1 MMGARRKPRPYLFV
15 FKGFFCPVDGAGGA
29 LASSAHQN
37 NRGFFV
43 LRFFQALMP
52 REEKF
57 FGLFNDHARTL
68 VEGAVALRDLLEGG
82 PGVAAACARIVA
94 HENQADAIARDVLLS
109 VRRSFI
115 TPFDRGDI
123 KDLINQL
130 DDSIDQMQKTAK
142 AITLFEVTSFDLHMR
157 QMADI
162 ILRCAELT
170 VEAVG
175 LLGSVRENSGRI
187 NAITEEITRLEE
199 QADELNDQGIKALF
213 LAHRDGNAM
222 AFIIGNEIYDH
233 LEKVV
238 DRFEDVANRISGI
251 VIEQV

>member
-1 MMGARRKPRPYLFV
+1 M
-15 FKGFFCPVDGAGGA
+15 
-29 LASSAHQN
+29 
-37 NRGFFV
+37 

-57 FGLFNDHARTL
+57 FAQFNDHARTL
-68 VEGAVALRDLLEGG
+68 VDGAVALRDLLEGG
-82 PGVAAACARIVA
+82 PGVAAACARIA
-94 HENQADAIARDVLLS
+94 HHEDRADAIARAVLVGL
-109 VRRSFI
+109 RRTFI
-115 TPFDRGDI
+115 TPFDRGDM

-130 DDSIDQMQKTAK
+130 DDSIDQMKKTAK
-142 AITLFEVTSFDLHMR
+142 AITLFEVESFELQMR

-175 LLGSVRENSGRI
+175 LLSALRNNVTRI
-187 NAITEEITRLEE
+187 NAIAEEITRLEE
-199 QADELNDQGIKALF
+199 QADELNDAGIKALYQRYKD
-213 LAHRDGNAM
+213 ANAM
-222 AFIIGNEIYDH
+222 SFIVGAEIYDH

>member
-1 MMGARRKPRPYLFV
+1 M
-15 FKGFFCPVDGAGGA
+15 
-29 LASSAHQN
+29 
-37 NRGFFV
+37 

-57 FGLFNDHARTL
+57 FGLFDRHAQTL
-68 VEGAVALRDLLEGG
+68 VAAAVALRDLLDGG
-82 PGVAAACARIVA
+82 TAVPEACARIVA
-94 HENQADAIARDVLLS
+94 HENEADQIAREVLVK
-109 VRRSFI
+109 VRRTFI
-115 TPFDRGDI
+115 TPFDRVDI
-123 KDLINQL
+123 KDLIGQL
-130 DDSIDQMQKTAK
+130 DDSIDQMQKAAK
-142 AITLFEVTSFDLHMR
+142 AITMFEVTKFEPHMR

-170 VEAVG
+170 VEAVK
-175 LLGSVRENSGRI
+175 LLGSMREDAGRI

-199 QADELNDQGIKALF
+199 QADELNDAGIKLLF
-213 LAHRDGNAM
+213 LSHRDGNAM
-222 AFIIGNEIYDH
+222 AFIVGNEIYDH

>member
-1 MMGARRKPRPYLFV
+1 MDWSRPRPAARTSHWRWRL
-15 FKGFFCPVDGAGGA
+15 
-29 LASSAHQN
+29 
-37 NRGFFV
+37 
-43 LRFFQALMP
+43 P
-52 REEKF
+52 REDRF
-57 FGLFNDHARTL
+57 FGLFDRHARTL
-68 VEGAVALRDLLEGG
+68 VQGALALRDLLEGG
-82 PGVAAACARIVA
+82 NQVSDAARRIIA
-94 HENQADAIARDVLLS
+94 HENEADAIAREVMLN

-123 KDLINQL
+123 RDLISLL

-142 AITLFEVTSFDLHMR
+142 AIMLFEADKFEVHMR

-170 VEAVG
+170 VEAVS
-175 LLGSVRENSGRI
+175 LLGSMRENAARI
-187 NAITEEITRLEE
+187 NAITEEIVKLED
-199 QADELNDQGIKALF
+199 QADELNDAGIKALF
-213 LAHRDGNAM
+213 QAHRTGNAM

>member
-1 MMGARRKPRPYLFV
+1 M
-15 FKGFFCPVDGAGGA
+15 
-29 LASSAHQN
+29 
-37 NRGFFV
+37 

-52 REEKF
+52 REDKF
-57 FGLFNDHARTL
+57 FGLFDRHAHTL
-68 VEGAVALRDLLEGG
+68 VQGALALRDLLEGG
-82 PGVAAACARIVA
+82 SGVPDACRRIVV
-94 HENQADAIARDVLLS
+94 HENEADAIAREVMLS

-123 KDLINQL
+123 KDLIGLL

-142 AITLFEVTSFDLHMR
+142 TITLFEVVKFEPPMR
-157 QMADI
+157 QMGDI
-162 ILRCAELT
+162 IQRCAELT

-175 LLGSVRENSGRI
+175 LLGSMRENVTRL
-187 NAITEEITRLEE
+187 NAITEEIVKLEE
-199 QADELNDQGIKALF
+199 QADELNDAGIKTLF
-213 LAHRDGNAM
+213 LSYRDGNAM
-222 AFIIGNEIYDH
+222 GFIVGSEIYDH

>member
-1 MMGARRKPRPYLFV
+1 M
-15 FKGFFCPVDGAGGA
+15 
-29 LASSAHQN
+29 
-37 NRGFFV
+37 

-57 FGLFNDHARTL
+57 FAQFNDHARTL
-68 VEGAVALRDLLEGG
+68 VDGAVALRDLLEGG
-82 PGVAAACARIVA
+82 PGVAAACAQVA
-94 HENQADAIARDVLLS
+94 HHEDRADAITRAVLVGL
-109 VRRSFI
+109 RRTFI
-115 TPFDRGDI
+115 TPFDRGDM

-130 DDSIDQMQKTAK
+130 DDSIDQMKKTAK
-142 AITLFEVTSFDLHMR
+142 TITLFEVTSFELQMR

-170 VEAVG
+170 VEAVS
-175 LLGSVRENSGRI
+175 LLSALRNNVTRI
-187 NAITEEITRLEE
+187 NAIAEEITRLEE
-199 QADELNDQGIKALF
+199 QADDLNDAGIKALY
-213 LAHRDGNAM
+213 LRYKDGNAM
-222 AFIIGNEIYDH
+222 GFIVSAEIYDH

>member
-1 MMGARRKPRPYLFV
+1 MAFRLI
-15 FKGFFCPVDGAGGA
+15 
-29 LASSAHQN
+29 
-37 NRGFFV
+37 
-43 LRFFQALMP
+43 P

-57 FGLFNDHARTL
+57 FEQFNDHARTL
-68 VEGAVALRDLLEGG
+68 VDGAVALRDLLEGG
-82 PGVAAACARIVA
+82 AGVSEACRRIVA
-94 HENQADAIARDVLLS
+94 HENAADIIARDVLLG

-130 DDSIDQMQKTAK
+130 DDAIDQMQKTAK
-142 AITLFEVTSFDLHMR
+142 AITLFEVTSFELQMR

-162 ILRCAELT
+162 VLRCAELT

-175 LLGSVRENSGRI
+175 LLGSMRDSQARI
-187 NAITEEITRLEE
+187 NTITEEITRLEE
-199 QADELNDQGIKALF
+199 QADELNDQGIKALY
-213 LAHRDGNAM
+213 LKHSNGNVM
-222 AFIIGNEIYDH
+222 AFIVGNEIYDH

>member
-1 MMGARRKPRPYLFV
+1 MRLGKEAPT
-15 FKGFFCPVDGAGGA
+15 
-29 LASSAHQN
+29 
-37 NRGFFV
+37 RGTH
-43 LRFFQALMP
+43 LRFFQALLP

-57 FGLFNDHARTL
+57 FAQFNDHARTL
-68 VEGAVALRDLLEGG
+68 VDGALALRDLLEGG
-82 PGVAAACARIVA
+82 AGVAEACTRLAA
-94 HENQADAIARDVLLS
+94 HEDKADAITRAVLVG

-123 KDLINQL
+123 KELIGLQ
-130 DDSIDQMQKTAK
+130 DDAIDQMKKTAK
-142 AITLFEVTSFDLHMR
+142 AITLFEVDDFELEMR

-170 VEAVG
+170 VEAVS
-175 LLGSVRENSGRI
+175 LLPTMREHIARI
-187 NAITEEITRLEE
+187 SAIAEEITRLEE
-199 QADELNDQGIKALF
+199 HSDELTNQGLRALYQKT
-213 LAHRDGNAM
+213 RGGDAM
-222 AFIIGNEIYDH
+222 GFIVGNEIYDH

>member
-1 MMGARRKPRPYLFV
+1 M
-15 FKGFFCPVDGAGGA
+15 
-29 LASSAHQN
+29 
-37 NRGFFV
+37 
-43 LRFFQALMP
+43 LRFFQAMMP

-57 FGLFNDHARTL
+57 FGHFNDHARTL
-68 VEGAVALRDLLEGG
+68 VDGAVALRDLLEGG
-82 PGVAAACARIVA
+82 PNVTAACNRIFE
-94 HENQADAIARDVLLS
+94 HEDKADAIAREVLLS

-115 TPFDRGDI
+115 TPFDRSDI

-130 DDSIDQMQKTAK
+130 DDSIDQMKKTAK
-142 AITLFEVTSFDLHMR
+142 AITLFEVSSFELHMR

-175 LLGSVRENSGRI
+175 LLGSMREDSGRI

-213 LAHRDGNAM
+213 LKNRDGNAM
-222 AFIIGNEIYDH
+222 AFIVGNEIYDH

>member
-1 MMGARRKPRPYLFV
+1 M
-15 FKGFFCPVDGAGGA
+15 
-29 LASSAHQN
+29 
-37 NRGFFV
+37 

-52 REEKF
+52 REERF
-57 FGLFNDHARTL
+57 FPLFDRHAATL
-68 VEGAVALRDLLEGG
+68 VEGALALRDLLDGG
-82 PGVAAACARIVA
+82 SGVAEACRRVIVR
-94 HENQADAIARDVLLS
+94 ENEADAIARDVLVN

-123 KDLINQL
+123 KDLIGLL

-142 AITLFEVTSFDLHMR
+142 AITLFEVTEFQPHMR

-170 VEAVG
+170 VEAVK
-175 LLGSVRENSGRI
+175 LLGTMREDAPRI
-187 NAITEEITRLEE
+187 NAIAEEITKLEE
-199 QADELNDQGIKALF
+199 QADELNDAGIKALF
-213 LAHRDGNAM
+213 LAHRGHDAM
-222 AFIIGNEIYDH
+222 GFIVGNEIYDH

>member
-1 MMGARRKPRPYLFV
+1 M
-15 FKGFFCPVDGAGGA
+15 
-29 LASSAHQN
+29 
-37 NRGFFV
+37 

-57 FGLFNDHARTL
+57 FHLFNDHARTL
-68 VEGAVALRDLLEGG
+68 VDGAVALRDLLEGG
-82 PGVAAACARIVA
+82 AGVAEACGRIVA
-94 HENQADAIARDVLLS
+94 HENKADGIARDVLLG
-109 VRRSFI
+109 VRRTFI

-123 KDLINQL
+123 KELIGQL
-130 DDSIDQMQKTAK
+130 DDAIDQMQKTAK
-142 AITLFEVTSFDLHMR
+142 AITLFEVTQFELQMR

-175 LLGSVRENSGRI
+175 LLSALQENAARI

-199 QADELNDQGIKALF
+199 QADELNDQGIKALYKK
-213 LAHRDGNAM
+213 HKGSDAM
-222 AFIIGNEIYDH
+222 GFIVGNEIYDH

-238 DRFEDVANRISGI
+238 DRFEDVANKISGI
-251 VIEQV
+251 IIEQV

>member
-1 MMGARRKPRPYLFV
+1 L
-15 FKGFFCPVDGAGGA
+15 
-29 LASSAHQN
+29 
-37 NRGFFV
+37 
-43 LRFFQALMP
+43 LRYFQALMP

-57 FGLFNDHARTL
+57 FGLFNRHARTL
-68 VEGAVALRDLLEGG
+68 VEGAIAMRDLLEGG
-82 PGVAAACARIVA
+82 DGVGKACARIVA
-94 HENQADAIARDVLLS
+94 HENEADAIARDVLLG

-123 KDLINQL
+123 KDLIGLL

-142 AITLFEVTSFDLHMR
+142 AITLFEVTSFEMSMR

-170 VEAVG
+170 VEAVA
-175 LLGSVRENSGRI
+175 LLGSMRENSGRI

-199 QADELNDQGIKALF
+199 QADELNDAGIKALY
-213 LAHRDGNAM
+213 LKHKGGDAM
-222 AFIIGNEIYDH
+222 DFIVGSEIYRH

>member
-1 MMGARRKPRPYLFV
+1 
-15 FKGFFCPVDGAGGA
+15 
-29 LASSAHQN
+29 
-37 NRGFFV
+37 V

-57 FGLFNDHARTL
+57 FALFNDHARTL
-68 VEGAVALRDLLEGG
+68 VDGAVALRDLLEGG
-82 PGVAAACARIVA
+82 PGVAEACRRIVD
-94 HENQADAIARDVLLS
+94 HENRADAIARDVLLG

-123 KDLINQL
+123 KELINQL

-142 AITLFEVTSFDLHMR
+142 AITLFEVNQFELQMR

-175 LLGSVRENSGRI
+175 LLGSMRENVGRI

-213 LAHRDGNAM
+213 LKHRGANAM
-222 AFIIGNEIYDH
+222 DFIVGNEIYDH

-251 VIEQV
+251 IIEQV

>member
-1 MMGARRKPRPYLFV
+1 M
-15 FKGFFCPVDGAGGA
+15 
-29 LASSAHQN
+29 
-37 NRGFFV
+37 V

-57 FGLFNDHARTL
+57 FAQFNDHARTL
-68 VEGAVALRDLLEGG
+68 VDGAIALRDLLEGG
-82 PGVAAACARIVA
+82 PGIAEACARIVA
-94 HENQADAIARDVLLS
+94 HEDRADAIARAVLVG

-123 KDLINQL
+123 KELINQL
-130 DDSIDQMQKTAK
+130 DDSIDQMKKTAK
-142 AITLFEVTSFDLHMR
+142 AITLFEVTSFELQMR

-175 LLGSVRENSGRI
+175 LLSALRDNVSRI
-187 NAITEEITRLEE
+187 NTIAEEITRLEE
-199 QADELNDQGIKALF
+199 QADELNDQGIKALY
-213 LAHRDGNAM
+213 LRHKGGDVM
-222 AFIIGNEIYDH
+222 AFIVGTEIYDH

-251 VIEQV
+251 IIEQV